1 MLHACDHLLN
11 KNQVFYQAFCVLLFT
26 PNLPLERTK
35 EVHANTM
42 TYIKEFCPFI
52 YSLTHLTCLYI
63 LHRLHVLFIV

>member
-1 MLHACDHLLN
+1 MLHACDPLLN

-42 TYIKEFCPFI
+42 TYIKEFSF
-52 YSLTHLTCLYI
+52 YL
-63 LHRLHVLFIV
+63 